1 MDASAARTPSTSAT
15 PVEVQLSAL
24 LGPLRR
30 AVLRRTR
37 TAEGL
42 PDLPEAQIELL
53 RLLATTGGLTPSQ
66 AALELRVA
74 QSTISNLIR
83 TMSATGLVDRV
94 PSPTDGRAATL
105 TTSATARELLA
116 RYDHTSAAVLRD
128 SLAKLPLADQRAL
141 QYALPALQQLL
152 AALDE

>member
-1 MDASAARTPSTSAT
+1 MDASAARTESASTT
-15 PVEVQLSAL
+15 TVETQLSAL

-37 TAEGL
+37 ASEGL

-66 AALELRVA
+66 AAIELRVA

-83 TMSATGLVDRV
+83 TMAATGLVDRV
-94 PSPTDGRAATL
+94 PSTTDGRTATL
-105 TTSATARELLA
+105 VTSATARELLA
-116 RYDHTSAAVLRD
+116 RYDHTSATMLRD

-141 QYALPALQQLL
+141 ECALPALRQLL
-152 AALDE
+152 AALDR